1 VDGSRTDIQNHKLAR
16 AEHSK
21 SPQLEEKNNM
31 AHISYSQLSLYNEC
45 PKHWQ
50 LNYINKVSVFR
61 PSIHLVFGSA
71 MHTTLQTYLDTMY
84 NSTIKNADSLDL
96 PNILY
101 ESLGEEF
108 LKSKAEHDKNP
119 CTKSELKEFYQD
131 GLNIIDFFK
140 KHRNKYFSKNWELLG
155 CEIPLDVE
163 LKNGIRF
170 IGYMDVVL
178 RHIPTNRIK
187 IIDIKTSSW
196 GWNKYQKADKNK
208 TSQLLLYKQFFSE
221 QENYKLDNIDIEY
234 FIVKRKLYPNAD
246 FPQKKI
252 QTFAPA
258 HGKVSMNRVTN
269 SLHNF
274 LNNGFDENSEFK
286 VNQIATPSKSS
297 CKWCEFNQTEYCDKG
312 VR

>member
-1 VDGSRTDIQNHKLAR
+1 MK
-16 AEHSK
+16 K
-21 SPQLEEKNNM
+21 
-31 AHISYSQLSLYNEC
+31 ISYSQLSLYNEC
-45 PKHWQ
+45 PYHWK
-50 LNYINKVSVFR
+50 LRYIDNIRTMESN
-61 PSIHLVFGSA
+61 IYLIFGSA
-71 MHTTLQTYLDTMY
+71 MHTTLQIYLDKMY
-84 NSTIKNADSLDL
+84 DESIKSADELNL
-96 PNILY
+96 EKILQ
-101 ESLGEEF
+101 EELITEF
-108 LKSKAEHDKNP
+108 KKAKENDKKDP
-119 CTKSELKEFYQD
+119 CTKNEINEFFDD
-131 GLNIIDFFK
+131 GLGIIEWFK
-140 KHRNKYFSKNWELLG
+140 KRRSSYFKKQNWELLG

-163 LKNGIRF
+163 LKNNIRF

-196 GWNKYQKADKNK
+196 GWNKYQKANKNK

-274 LNNGFDENSEFK
+274 LNNGFDKNSEFK

>member
-1 VDGSRTDIQNHKLAR
+1 MK
-16 AEHSK
+16 K
-21 SPQLEEKNNM
+21 
-31 AHISYSQLSLYNEC
+31 ISYSQLSLYNEC
-45 PKHWQ
+45 PYHWK
-50 LNYINKVSVFR
+50 LRYIDNIRTMESN
-61 PSIHLVFGSA
+61 IYLIFGSA
-71 MHTTLQTYLDTMY
+71 MHTTLQIYLDKMY
-84 NSTIKNADSLDL
+84 DESIKSADELNL
-96 PNILY
+96 EKILQ
-101 ESLGEEF
+101 EELITEF
-108 LKSKAEHDKNP
+108 KKAKENDKKDP
-119 CTKSELKEFYQD
+119 CTKNEINEFFDD
-131 GLNIIDFFK
+131 GLGIIKWFK
-140 KHRNKYFSKNWELLG
+140 KRRSSYFKKQNWELLG

-163 LKNGIRF
+163 LKNNIRF

-196 GWNKYQKADKNK
+196 GWNKYQKANKNK

-274 LNNGFDENSEFK
+274 LNNGFDKNSEFK

>member
-1 VDGSRTDIQNHKLAR
+1 MK
-16 AEHSK
+16 K
-21 SPQLEEKNNM
+21 
-31 AHISYSQLSLYNEC
+31 ISYSQLSLYNEC
-45 PKHWQ
+45 PYHWK
-50 LNYINKVSVFR
+50 LRYVDKIRTTESNIYLI
-61 PSIHLVFGSA
+61 FGSA
-71 MHTTLQTYLDTMY
+71 MHTTLQIYLDKMY
-84 NSTIKNADSLDL
+84 GESIKSANELNL
-96 PNILY
+96 EKILQ
-101 ESLGEEF
+101 EELINEF
-108 LKSKAEHDKNP
+108 KTAKENDKKDP
-119 CTKSELKEFYQD
+119 CTKNEINEFFDD
-131 GLNIIDFFK
+131 GLGIIEWFK
-140 KHRNKYFSKNWELLG
+140 KRRSSYFKKQNWELLG

-163 LKNGIRF
+163 LKNNIRF

-196 GWNKYQKADKNK
+196 GWNKYQKANKNK

-274 LNNGFDENSEFK
+274 LNNGFDKNSEFK

>member
-1 VDGSRTDIQNHKLAR
+1 MK
-16 AEHSK
+16 K
-21 SPQLEEKNNM
+21 
-31 AHISYSQLSLYNEC
+31 ISYSQLSLYNEC
-45 PKHWQ
+45 PYHWK
-50 LNYINKVSVFR
+50 LRYIDNIRTMESN
-61 PSIHLVFGSA
+61 IYLIFGSA
-71 MHTTLQTYLDTMY
+71 MHTTLQIYLDKMY
-84 NSTIKNADSLDL
+84 DESIKSADELNL
-96 PNILY
+96 EKILQ
-101 ESLGEEF
+101 EELITEF
-108 LKSKAEHDKNP
+108 KKAKENDKKDP
-119 CTKSELKEFYQD
+119 CTRNEINEFFDD
-131 GLNIIDFFK
+131 GLGIIKWFK
-140 KHRNKYFSKNWELLG
+140 KRRSSYFKKQNWELLG

-196 GWNKYQKADKNK
+196 GWNKYQKANKNK

-274 LNNGFDENSEFK
+274 LNNGFDKNSEFK

-312 VR
+312 IR